1 MMPLNFARGVSS
13 VASVPGGTGPH
24 TQATQ
29 FVDYGATVNISGVGA
44 MSLEAAFGAYAPTS
58 NTTNFGRV
66 YSAIV
71 DLGYTVLAT
80 PKYGMSFEDMPGGSN
95 LFNLNTGG
103 YFKDNVFRFD
113 NYQNSGAS
121 YGNHGNSNGA
131 PNWNAPMHL
140 RTLTSY
146 SSTFGH
152 SSFDGHPF
160 LCMSFWSNNTYYGS
174 LTMAFTG
181 YSTGSQVT
189 IQGPSGDGTLLPV
202 GTTRLY
208 DLWYPNQ
215 SRSIVVH
222 RREPNSTNNF
232 HTSAQSLLFSS
243 NMQPDAEHGTR
254 STSKFSQDDGLWGF
268 INGVNA
274 AGGNSGDSF
283 MSNHTSTSYGFA
295 NENSGD
301 TSATNFYWGQQYS
314 GHSNYMAF
322 IYTRFV

>member
-13 VASVPGGTGPH
+13 VASVPGGIGPH

-29 FVDYGATVNISGVGA
+29 FTDYTDTVNVSGVGS
-44 MSLEAAFGAYAPTS
+44 MTLEAAFNAYPPTS
-58 NTTNFGRV
+58 NTTNFGIV

-71 DLGYTVLAT
+71 DLGYTVVAT
-80 PKYGMSFEDMPGGSN
+80 PKYGMAFESMGGGSN

-113 NYQNSGAS
+113 NYQNSGAN

-146 SSTFGH
+146 SSVHGQ
-152 SSFDGHPF
+152 SAFDGHPF

-174 LTMAFTG
+174 LTMEFTD
-181 YSTGSQVT
+181 YSTSSQVT
-189 IQGPSGDGTLLPV
+189 IQGPSNDTTSLPV

-208 DLWYPNQ
+208 DLFYPNQ
-215 SRSIVVH
+215 NRNIVVH
-222 RREPNSTNNF
+222 RRDAGGSNTF
-232 HTSAQSLLFSS
+232 HTSAQSLIFSNAMNPS
-243 NMQPDAEHGTR
+243 PEHGTNL
-254 STSKFSQDDGLWGF
+254 TTKFTHDDGVWGF
-268 INGVNA
+268 ISGVNQ

-283 MSNHTSTSYGFA
+283 MSNHTSSSYGFP
-295 NENSGD
+295 NENTGD
-301 TSATNFYWGQQYS
+301 ASSTNFYWGTQYTS
-314 GHSNYMAF
+314 HSNYMAF